1 MGAQTQHRVISALC
15 AIMLLFTYIGAGL
28 AICAAIPQVTSILSS
43 ANSEFDASPYT
54 KDDLTSLAVET
65 RNFTI
70 DDFERSSLG
79 NEGAADKLADIICEK
94 ARTSLSDAAKQD
106 LWNEEAR
113 GVLDDWDSYPTG
125 TEAMN
130 SLYGAGKGYS
140 LDNDAISH
148 LNNVNDLFSKLQL
161 PLIGISILAV
171 FCIMAIIRVYGVQ
184 GASLPL
190 LASGAAAILLLLI
203 FGLWA
208 LIDFNGFFA
217 CLHGLF
223 FADGS
228 WTFPADSL
236 LIEMYPQGFWVG
248 MGTVWLGSTIAIS
261 LLSIIFGSIIRSRT
275 KHEENKDVATSI

>member
-28 AICAAIPQVTSILSS
+28 AICAAIPQVTSALSS

-54 KDDLTSLAVET
+54 KDDLISLAVET

-94 ARTSLSDAAKQD
+94 ARTSLSDAGKQD

-113 GVLDDWDSYPTG
+113 RILDDWDSYPTG
-125 TEAMN
+125 IEAMN
-130 SLYGAGKGYS
+130 ALYGAGKGYS

-148 LNNVNDLFSKLQL
+148 LNDVNDLFSKLQL

-171 FCIMAIIRVYGVQ
+171 FCIMAIIRVYEVQ

-190 LASGAAAILLLLI
+190 LVSGAAAIGLLLI
-203 FGLWA
+203 FGLWV

-228 WTFPADSL
+228 WMFPADSL

-261 LLSIIFGSIIRSRT
+261 LLSIIFGSVIRSR
-275 KHEENKDVATSI
+275 KKREENKDVATSI